1 MKIELG
7 NILFIVLIP
16 IIFAFML
23 YSYKKF
29 KPFSKNQKKIFITR
43 IVIYV
48 LLILSLANI
57 SVKIKGRNIT
67 TIFLLDSSESA
78 SEFKNLGKEFIANS
92 ILEMPK
98 GNKAGVVLFG
108 LDTKLDQGISKSK
121 EYKSLGEVP
130 IVTSTDIESAIER
143 AYSLFDKNTSKR
155 IVLITDGE
163 ENNGDMLK
171 SIPII
176 NNNNID
182 FKVLEI
188 TKQSKDEV
196 YVDKIT
202 VPDNTAVEEEFTVTI
217 DIKSNVQTNATISL
231 FSGRVKVSDQ
241 NVTLQKGNNTFVFRD
256 KQLTG
261 GFKSYRVL
269 VEAENDNLKIN
280 NEGTTFTNVKDKPY
294 ILVVNGINGGEEEI
308 SKILKEGGANV
319 KVINPAAAPSNLN
332 EFLEYKTV
340 VLNNVHI
347 DDLPKGFVNNVKS
360 YVKDYGGGI
369 VTFGGEDAYALGGYK
384 DTELEEVLPIY
395 MDKRGKNEVPGI
407 SINLVIDKSG
417 SMSSETGSGIS
428 NLTLAKEAAI
438 KALENLREVDDI
450 SVISFDD
457 KYNFVV
463 PLQKI
468 TDRSSIEDLILGI
481 SLGGGTSIYPSLE
494 QGYYTQMEST
504 AKIKHTILLTDG
516 QDGYAYENYMDLL
529 NNFNMNNITLST
541 VAVGTE
547 ADRNLLSSLAQVG
560 GGRSYYTD
568 IYTDIPRIFAQEV
581 LLSAGTYVLNEEFTP
596 KILTTHEI
604 LSGVKTSDGIPSLLG
619 YIGTAIKE
627 NAVEILSSNNDE
639 PVLAAWE
646 YGIGR
651 AVSFTSDIT
660 GEWSS
665 NYINWDYGPQL
676 FKNMVYYTIPNY
688 SGEGTLDIYQEG
700 SMAKID
706 FYSDVVNKDS
716 KVNGIYTDENGEGG
730 SFELIQTEP
739 GKYTAQV
746 PLSSLGFYNFNVREE
761 LNGEVESNYNG
772 ALAMQFSEEYKFNEN
787 NDKLDVVVK
796 DTNGTFITTPEE
808 VFLGKFEN
816 NYKTINLTN
825 PLLLIALILFLIDVA
840 YRRLNLVFDISFIKK
855 IINKKMD
862 DINAKKAKKDK
873 EKEIKKEK
881 LDEEKK
887 VKFNNNKIKNK
898 GKNNKLNEEKE
909 VKEENKVIKKEG
921 KKIDKKTSGRKNEKE
936 DNKSIDT
943 KSLLKKK
950 SDRSE
955 I

>member
-7 NILFIVLIP
+7 NIIFVVLIP
-16 IIFAFML
+16 VIFAFML

-29 KPFSKNQKKIFITR
+29 KPFSKNQKRIFITR
-43 IVIYV
+43 IIIYG
-48 LLILSLANI
+48 LLTLSLVNI
-57 SVKIKGRNIT
+57 SVKIKGKNIT
-67 TIFLLDSSESA
+67 TIFLLDVSESA

-92 ILEMPK
+92 IEEMPK

-108 LDTKLDQGISKSK
+108 FDTKLDRGISKSK
-121 EYKSLGEVP
+121 EYKTLGEVP
-130 IVTSTDIESAIER
+130 IITSTDIESAIER
-143 AYSLFDKNTSKR
+143 AYSLFDKTTSKR

-182 FKVLEI
+182 FKVLKI
-188 TKQSKDEV
+188 NKNSKEEV

-217 DIKSNVQTNATISL
+217 DVKSNLKTDATLTL
-231 FSGRVKVSDQ
+231 FSGRNKVSDQ
-241 NVTLQKGNNTFVFRD
+241 KVTLQKGNNTFVFKD

-269 VEAENDNLKIN
+269 VEAEKDNLKIN
-280 NEGTTFTNVKDKPY
+280 NEGNTFTNVKDKPY

-308 SKILKEGGANV
+308 SKILKQGGANV
-319 KVINPAAAPSNLN
+319 KVINPFSAPSNLN
-332 EFLEYKTV
+332 EFLEYKTI

-347 DDLPKGFVNNVKS
+347 DDLPKGFINNVKS

-384 DTELEEVLPIY
+384 DTDLEEVLPVY
-395 MDKRGKNEVPGI
+395 MDKRGKNEVPAI
-407 SINLVIDKSG
+407 SINLIIDKSG
-417 SMSSETGSGIS
+417 SMSSQTGSGIS

-457 KYNFVV
+457 KYNIVV

-468 TDRSSIEDLILGI
+468 SDRFSIEEKILGI
-481 SLGGGTSIYPSLE
+481 SLGGGTSIYPALE
-494 QGYYTQMEST
+494 QGYNIQVNSA

-516 QDGYAYENYMDLL
+516 QDSYGFQNYKDLL
-529 NNFNMNNITLST
+529 EKFNFNDITLST
-541 VAVGTE
+541 VAVGNG
-547 ADRNLLSSLAQVG
+547 ADTNLLTALSTLG

-568 IYTDIPRIFAQEV
+568 IYTDIPRIFAKEV

-596 KILTTHEI
+596 KILINHEI
-604 LSGVKTSDGIPSLLG
+604 LSGVKTSNGIPNLLG

-627 NAVEILSSNNDE
+627 NAIEILSSNNDE

-665 NYINWDYGPQL
+665 NYINWDHGPQL

-688 SGEGTLDIYQEG
+688 SGEGILDIYQEG
-700 SMAKID
+700 SVAKVE
-706 FYSDVVNKDS
+706 FYNDS
-716 KVNGIYTDENGEGG
+716 IGKEGKINGIYTDEEGNTG
-730 SFELIQTEP
+730 NFELLQTEP
-739 GKYTAQV
+739 GKYTAEV
-746 PLSSLGFYNFNVREE
+746 PLTDLGFYNFSVREE
-761 LNGEVESNYNG
+761 VNGEVKNNYNG
-772 ALAMQFSEEYKFNEN
+772 AFAMQFSEEYKFNEN
-787 NDKLDVVVK
+787 NEKLDGVIK
-796 DTNGTFITTPEE
+796 ETNGGLITTPEE
-808 VFLGKFEN
+808 VFIGKFEN
-816 NYKTINLTN
+816 SYKIINLTN
-825 PLLLIALILFLIDVA
+825 PLLLIALLLFLLDVA
-840 YRRLNLVFDISFIKK
+840 YRRLNLVFDFKFIKRFINEK
-855 IINKKMD
+855 LEIIKDEKSD
-862 DINAKKAKKDK
+862 KAKNS
-873 EKEIKKEK
+873 
-881 LDEEKK
+881 EEKK
-887 VKFNNNKIKNK
+887 VEELKEIKDKNINNDKKETLKNSINNKKQKQAKSEIIKD
-898 GKNNKLNEEKE
+898 
-909 VKEENKVIKKEG
+909 
-921 KKIDKKTSGRKNEKE
+921 DKKKTAKKSNTKKKE
-936 DNKSIDT
+936 DNKAIDT

-950 SDRSE
+950 NDRTE